1 MSSILHITLL
11 ASEWKS
17 SKGGLSTINREL
29 AIQLAKQP
37 NVSVSFLVP
46 EYSENDKE
54 AAYLY
59 GINVIKAEMLTGYEG
74 VERLVSPPESLLI
87 DFVVGHGVVLGKQ
100 AQIIRRL
107 HSCKW
112 VQVVHTAPDELA
124 MYKSYPG
131 AIPKGDEKQRN
142 ELSLCEKADLVIA
155 IGPKLKE
162 FYSAYL
168 NQQGIRVYNLTPG
181 IFHNLSSI
189 KVSCQTSAKFRILV
203 FGRGDKED
211 FAIKGYDIA
220 AQAIAKLADKSYQL
234 TFVGASSESENQL
247 IDKLLEQGLDRS
259 QLIVK
264 GYQEDRD
271 FLETIM
277 CASNLVLIP
286 SRTEGFGLTALESL
300 SAGLPFLVSQNSG
313 FGEALS
319 GIGTSFIVDSEDP
332 NHWAEAIRR
341 IRERGSEKAIQECQ
355 QLRTRYAEK
364 YSWEKQC
371 RKFVEI
377 LQSLPHSE
385 SWYSV
390 FFYMQCWQTAVS
402 NVYLL
407 NLV

>member
-54 AAYLY
+54 AAHLY

-100 AQIIRRL
+100 AQLIRRS
-107 HSCKW
+107 HNCKW

-124 MYKSYPG
+124 MYKISPR
-131 AIPKGDEKQRN
+131 AISKGDEKQGN

-155 IGPKLKE
+155 IGP
-162 FYSAYL
+162 YSAYL
-168 NQQGIRVYNLTPG
+168 NQRGIRVYNLTPG
-181 IFHNLSSI
+181 IFDNLPSI

-271 FLETIM
+271 FLEAIM

-286 SRTEGFGLTALESL
+286 SRIEGFSLTALEAL

-313 FGEALS
+313 FGEALRE
-319 GIGTSFIVDSEDP
+319 IGTSFIVDSEDP

-341 IRERGSEKAIQECQ
+341 IRERGSEKAIEECQ

-377 LQSLPHSE
+377 MQSLLHSE
-385 SWYSV
+385 Y
-390 FFYMQCWQTAVS
+390 
-402 NVYLL
+402 
-407 NLV
+407 

>member
-1 MSSILHITLL
+1 MSSKILHITLL

-54 AAYLY
+54 AYLY

-100 AQIIRRL
+100 AQLIRCS
-107 HSCKW
+107 HNCKW

-124 MYKSYPG
+124 MYKISPRV
-131 AIPKGDEKQRN
+131 ISKGDEKQRN

-155 IGPKLKE
+155 IGP
-162 FYSAYL
+162 YSAYL

-181 IFHNLSSI
+181 IFDNLPSI

-271 FLETIM
+271 FLEAIM

-286 SRTEGFGLTALESL
+286 SRIEGFSLTALEAL

-313 FGEALS
+313 FGEALR

-341 IRERGSEKAIQECQ
+341 IRERGSEKAIEECQ

-364 YSWEKQC
+364 YSWKQQC

-377 LQSLPHSE
+377 MQSLLHSE
-385 SWYSV
+385 Y
-390 FFYMQCWQTAVS
+390 
-402 NVYLL
+402 
-407 NLV
+407 

>member
-46 EYSENDKE
+46 EYSENDE
-54 AAYLY
+54 EAYLY
-59 GINVIKAEMLTGYEG
+59 GINVIEAEMLTGYEG

-100 AQIIRRL
+100 AQLIRCS
-107 HSCKW
+107 HNCKW

-124 MYKSYPG
+124 MYKISPRV
-131 AIPKGDEKQRN
+131 ISKGDEKQRN

-155 IGPKLKE
+155 IGP
-162 FYSAYL
+162 YSAYL

-181 IFHNLSSI
+181 IFDNLPSI

-271 FLETIM
+271 FLEAIM
-277 CASNLVLIP
+277 YASNLVLIP
-286 SRTEGFGLTALESL
+286 SRIEGFSLTALEAL

-313 FGEALS
+313 FGEALR
-319 GIGTSFIVDSEDP
+319 GIDTSFIVDSEDP

-341 IRERGSEKAIQECQ
+341 IRERGSEKAIEECQ

-364 YSWEKQC
+364 YSWKKQC
-371 RKFVEI
+371 REFVEI
-377 LQSLPHSE
+377 MQSLLHSE
-385 SWYSV
+385 Y
-390 FFYMQCWQTAVS
+390 
-402 NVYLL
+402 
-407 NLV
+407 

>member
-37 NVSVSFLVP
+37 NMSVSFLVP

-54 AAYLY
+54 AAHLY

-100 AQIIRRL
+100 AQLIRRS
-107 HSCKW
+107 HNCKW
-112 VQVVHTAPDELA
+112 VQVVHTAPDELP
-124 MYKSYPG
+124 MYKISPC
-131 AIPKGDEKQRN
+131 AISKGDEKQTISKGDEKQRN

-155 IGPKLKE
+155 IGKKLKKI
-162 FYSAYL
+162 YSADL
-168 NQQGIRVYNLTPG
+168 NQRGIRVYNLTPG
-181 IFHNLSSI
+181 IFDNLPSI

-247 IDKLLEQGLDRS
+247 VDKLLEQGLDRS

-271 FLETIM
+271 FLEAIM

-286 SRTEGFGLTALESL
+286 SRIEGFSLTALEAL

-313 FGEALS
+313 FGEALRE
-319 GIGTSFIVDSEDP
+319 IGTSFIVDSEDP

-341 IRERGSEKAIQECQ
+341 IRERGSEKAIEECQ

-377 LQSLPHSE
+377 MQSLLHSE
-385 SWYSV
+385 Y
-390 FFYMQCWQTAVS
+390 
-402 NVYLL
+402 
-407 NLV
+407 

>member
-1 MSSILHITLL
+1 MSSKILHITLL

-54 AAYLY
+54 AAHLY

-100 AQIIRRL
+100 AQLIRCS
-107 HSCKW
+107 HNCKW

-124 MYKSYPG
+124 MYKISPRV
-131 AIPKGDEKQRN
+131 ISKGDEKQRN

-155 IGPKLKE
+155 IGP
-162 FYSAYL
+162 YSAYL

-181 IFHNLSSI
+181 IFDNLPSI

-271 FLETIM
+271 FLEAIM

-286 SRTEGFGLTALESL
+286 SRIEGFSLTALEAL

-313 FGEALS
+313 FGEALR

-341 IRERGSEKAIQECQ
+341 IRERGSEKAIEECQ

-364 YSWEKQC
+364 YSWKKQC
-371 RKFVEI
+371 REFVEI
-377 LQSLPHSE
+377 MQSLLHSE
-385 SWYSV
+385 Y
-390 FFYMQCWQTAVS
+390 
-402 NVYLL
+402 
-407 NLV
+407 